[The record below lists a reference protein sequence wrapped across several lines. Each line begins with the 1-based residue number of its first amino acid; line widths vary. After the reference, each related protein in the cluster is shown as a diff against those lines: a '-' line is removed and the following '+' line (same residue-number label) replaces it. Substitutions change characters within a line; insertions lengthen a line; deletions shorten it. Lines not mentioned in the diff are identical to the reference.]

1 MENGHRNSGF
11 SHEKWGFSIA
21 MLVHQR
27 VTNQFLRVA
36 TIDSQLGEQLPC
48 PTTGAPGVP
57 CCFLKTAEEEFHR
70 QQLEMQRKRTGQSDW
85 CGQGVWI
92 IFGGYTWI
100 SMAGINQLLGRVYM
114 IEYVAFFYI

>member
-48 PTTGAPGVP
+48 PTTGGGRVSP
-57 CCFLKTAEEEFHR
+57 TAAGNATEE
-70 QQLEMQRKRTGQSDW
+70 DW
-85 CGQGVWI
+85 TERLVRARCVDHFWGLYMDQYGRYEPAIGQGVYDRI
-92 IFGGYTWI
+92 
-100 SMAGINQLLGRVYM
+100 RC
-114 IEYVAFFYI
+114 FFYI

>member
-48 PTTGAPGVP
+48 PTPGGGRVSP
-57 CCFLKTAEEEFHR
+57 TAAGNATEE
-70 QQLEMQRKRTGQSDW
+70 DW
-85 CGQGVWI
+85 TERLVARCDHFWGP
-92 IFGGYTWI
+92 WI